1 MFGISRIVPA
11 VAVAAAVLATPV
23 FAQSTETLRVNNRSG
38 MTLYSLH
45 ASPTTNSSWENDLLG
60 NNVLNSG
67 RYIDV
72 TIRNVTNCNYDV
84 RLEFTNGQVLTDRV
98 NVCSVGTYNINP

>member
-1 MFGISRIVPA
+1 MMKVLKSFPVFLAAVALAVPA
-11 VAVAAAVLATPV
+11 

-45 ASPTTNSSWENDLLG
+45 ASPTTNNSWENDLLG
-60 NNVLNSG
+60 SNVLSSG
-67 RYIDV
+67 RHIDV

-84 RLEFTNGQVLTDRV
+84 RLEFTNGQVMTDRV
-98 NVCSVGTYNINP
+98 NVCSIGTYNINP

>member
-1 MFGISRIVPA
+1 MFGTSKFIPA
-11 VAVAAAVLATPV
+11 VIAAAVLAAPAL
-23 FAQSTETLRVNNRSG
+23 AQSTESIRVNNRSG

-60 NNVLNSG
+60 SRVLNNG
-67 RYIDV
+67 QYFDL

-84 RLEFTNGQVLTDRV
+84 RMEFTNGQVLTDRV
-98 NVCSVGTYNINP
+98 NVCSVGTYNINR